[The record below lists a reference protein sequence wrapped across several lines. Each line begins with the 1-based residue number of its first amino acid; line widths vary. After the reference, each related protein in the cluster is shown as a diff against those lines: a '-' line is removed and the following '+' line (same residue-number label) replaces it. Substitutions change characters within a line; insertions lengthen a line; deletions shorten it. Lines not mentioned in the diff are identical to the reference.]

1 MIKEI
6 VYTCQSQ
13 FQVIVRVSYVSTCQL
28 HCENILLVGLFP
40 ATMQTGFIDRGYF
53 SFLNHPIHMAIR
65 VKTRQN
71 KILIQIYGGSYPSK
85 VIVFIRRR
93 MFPYA
98 ATPKRK

>member
-40 ATMQTGFIDRGYF
+40 ATMQTGFIDKVYKEDTETGTNSHIRR
-53 SFLNHPIHMAIR
+53 LTDEER
-65 VKTRQN
+65 VKEIANMLSGATLTEAALN
-71 KILIQIYGGSYPSK
+71 NAKALISG
-85 VIVFIRRR
+85 
-93 MFPYA
+93 
-98 ATPKRK
+98 